1 MYAYIPQCRAC
12 VRVEGEDAWLVLL
25 APCCFMLPVCVSFL
39 GSPSPPIRFFFSS
52 SPPLFSARP
61 SFFFPAV
68 ASKMAYCYEYG
79 IKMFTRGLIKEDDL
93 KQVVIEK
100 LAGRVGLDGPKFDQ
114 WLGTPAVV

>member
-1 MYAYIPQCRAC
+1 
-12 VRVEGEDAWLVLL
+12 
-25 APCCFMLPVCVSFL
+25 MLPVCVSFL
-39 GSPSPPIRFFFSS
+39 GSPSPPIRFFFPS
-52 SPPLFSARP
+52 SPPLFSARLF
-61 SFFFPAV
+61 SVV